1 MDMIFAD
8 QYADLLDLPEVV
20 GGLDPLVDEHQDF
33 LQDSE
38 LERLDFSDSVFTPP
52 LSEGTTSAAD
62 CSISAVSQDP
72 ALPMNV
78 SLPVP
83 MQCFPSPASKAFG
96 PGQQMYMASQAV
108 ATAATG
114 AHSSAGALQH
124 PSRTPSLASSQCEAS
139 HQSPA
144 EPWADNDSLCSSQ
157 MSIPWITFCWK
168 IGKASGAIPQLLRQP
183 KFVSTW

>member
-1 MDMIFAD
+1 M
-8 QYADLLDLPEVV
+8 
-20 GGLDPLVDEHQDF
+20 DEHQDF

-157 MSIPWITFCWK
+157 VQASSSAADKHFDVYAKHRCWQGPK
-168 IGKASGAIPQLLRQP
+168 VGKSLRQ
-183 KFVSTW
+183 FMLCTHRRYGGA